1 MSLDADLLV
10 DRRRLKRRLSVWR
23 FTAIVLVV
31 VLAVVGGLRLWGGD
45 TLTGFNDHVARIT
58 INGIISD
65 NRKQQQLFD
74 RVVGSKAVK
83 AVVVH
88 INSPGGTTTGAEALF
103 AAIRRAADKKP
114 VVAVLG
120 TVAASGGYAA
130 ALATDYIVA
139 RGNTLTGSIGVVFQW
154 AQVNQLL
161 TNLGVK
167 VHELKS
173 QPLKAEPSPFGEMSP
188 RAQAVTEAMLKDSHE
203 WFVRLVEQRR
213 PFGEVRARELAD
225 GRVYTGRQ
233 ALDVQLI
240 DAIGGERTALA
251 WLREEKNIGADL
263 EVLDW
268 STNSLEDLSWAGTL
282 AVAALRALGMADLAE
297 MFVLTR
303 KTLRTETLSL
313 DGLVSVWHPAR

>member
-23 FTAIVLVV
+23 FTAIILVIVLV
-31 VLAVVGGLRLWGGD
+31 AVAGLRLWGDD
-45 TLTGFNDHVARIT
+45 TLSGFNDHIARIT
-58 INGIISD
+58 ISGVISD

-74 RVVGSKAVK
+74 RVVESDAVK

-103 AAIRRAADKKP
+103 AAIRRAAAKKP

-251 WLREEKNIGADL
+251 WLREEKKIGADIK
-263 EVLDW
+263 VLDW
-268 STNSLEDLSWAGTL
+268 SVNTLEDLSWASTL
-282 AVAALRALGMADLAE
+282 AVVALRALGMADLAE

-303 KTLRTETLSL
+303 KTLRAETLSL